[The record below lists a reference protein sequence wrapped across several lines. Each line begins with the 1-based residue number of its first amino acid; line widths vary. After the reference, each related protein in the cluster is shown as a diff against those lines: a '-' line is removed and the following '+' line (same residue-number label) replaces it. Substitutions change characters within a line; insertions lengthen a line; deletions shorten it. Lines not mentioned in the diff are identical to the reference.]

1 MQLPGLE
8 SEPTP
13 PPPEPITQQYDLY
26 GQPAGGSE
34 TVLETDIIAWSWDG
48 GVWWMTG
55 DDGITGYNMAR
66 YDWLSLTPGEPVF

>member
-13 PPPEPITQQYDLY
+13 PPPEPKIFTLTGDTGMGPCLIQCHVV
-26 GQPAGGSE
+26 G
-34 TVLETDIIAWSWDG
+34 WSWDG

-55 DDGITGYNMAR
+55 DDESVTGYSMAR
-66 YDWLSLTPGEPVF
+66 YNWLSLTPGEPV